1 MVHLHCTELVNTCV
15 VFASAQFLGPIF
27 FFLYVGVVSI
37 GLMGMFLTIINDSLA
52 RVKADTELQSNDYEV
67 VDFIYRKVKGVFGWD

>member
-1 MVHLHCTELVNTCV
+1 M
-15 VFASAQFLGPIF
+15 FASAQFLGPIF